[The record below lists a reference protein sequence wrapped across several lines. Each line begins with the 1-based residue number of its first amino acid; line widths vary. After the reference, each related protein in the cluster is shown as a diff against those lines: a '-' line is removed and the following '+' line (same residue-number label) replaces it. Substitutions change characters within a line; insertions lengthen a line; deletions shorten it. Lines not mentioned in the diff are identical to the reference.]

1 MLLFFY
7 EKVFSQDIELM
18 ICSYIEAGIVLSH
31 SLQCQKSKLF
41 VTDVVVVLNDIVIFH
56 DREIFQAN

>member
-18 ICSYIEAGIVLSH
+18 IFCYIEAGIV
-31 SLQCQKSKLF
+31 SLAPMPKIYKLF
-41 VTDVVVVLNDIVIFH
+41 VTEVVVVLNDIVIFH